1 MKSLFDGNTLTE
13 IRDRLNL
20 LNPKSQALWGKMDV
34 GQMLAHCQQPLL
46 VSLGRGQLKPRF
58 FPLAF
63 LFKKML
69 YNDNPWKKN
78 LPTTKSF
85 KITDPRQFHTEKAAL
100 EILIDEFYT
109 RKNEKHWDP
118 HPVFGNFT
126 VQQWGQ
132 MQYKHLDHHLKQF
145 GV

>member
-20 LNPKSQALWGKMDV
+20 LNPQSQALWGKMDV

-46 VSLGRGQLKPRF
+46 VSLGRAQLKPRF

-85 KITDPRQFHTEKAAL
+85 KITDPRQFHTEKATL
-100 EILIDEFYT
+100 EILIDEFYK